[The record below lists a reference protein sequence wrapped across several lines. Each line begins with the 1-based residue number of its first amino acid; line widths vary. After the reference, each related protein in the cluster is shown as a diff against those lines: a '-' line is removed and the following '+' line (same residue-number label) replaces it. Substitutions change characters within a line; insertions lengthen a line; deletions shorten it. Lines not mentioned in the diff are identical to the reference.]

1 MNTDNIS
8 KGLNTLFD
16 NKTFSTSMSLLLA
29 LYAGAAAPALPNN
42 VIVFFDT
49 VFGKLLITF
58 LIAYLSSKN
67 IQLALMLAV
76 AFVVSLNII
85 NTNKINEGFR
95 TMENYGNQ
103 DCSNY
108 EVGTSEH
115 NDCLTNNQDTDTSE
129 TMDNADVDTD
139 TALDLDAD
147 PVVDADGEEDDDK
160 QDVAIGDD
168 EDDGVG
174 DEAVGVESGNADGFI
189 DYEPFVPSTNMFS
202 NTEQYYAPY

>member
-1 MNTDNIS
+1 MDSIS
-8 KGLNTLFD
+8 KSLNTLFD

-49 VFGKLLITF
+49 VIGKLLITF

-95 TMENYGNQ
+95 TIENYENDGHKSDGV
-103 DCSNY
+103 DCDGLEGDKLDECIADAAADATDGDDTEEPESVEAVECNEDDADY
-108 EVGTSEH
+108 ETCVADAATAAAA
-115 NDCLTNNQDTDTSE
+115 T
-129 TMDNADVDTD
+129 NADEV
-139 TALDLDAD
+139 A
-147 PVVDADGEEDDDK
+147 VDK
-160 QDVAIGDD
+160 Q
-168 EDDGVG
+168 
-174 DEAVGVESGNADGFI
+174 SFT

>member
-8 KGLNTLFD
+8 KSLNTLFD

-49 VFGKLLITF
+49 VIGKLLITF

-95 TMENYGNQ
+95 TIENYQ
-103 DCSNY
+103 DDGSSGDKDPHSGVEHPDPG
-108 EVGTSEH
+108 EVVEDPDGGAAGPDSGEMVEDAEGGVEDPDGGVEDPDNVMAEEPNGGAEDPGTV
-115 NDCLTNNQDTDTSE
+115 QDG
-129 TMDNADVDTD
+129 
-139 TALDLDAD
+139 L
-147 PVVDADGEEDDDK
+147 DDD
-160 QDVAIGDD
+160 Q
-168 EDDGVG
+168 
-174 DEAVGVESGNADGFI
+174 FR

>member
-1 MNTDNIS
+1 MNMDSIS
-8 KGLNTLFD
+8 KSLNTLFD

-49 VFGKLLITF
+49 VIGKLLITF

-95 TMENYGNQ
+95 IIENYNEDG
-103 DCSNY
+103 DGKDGGDVDETI
-108 EVGTSEH
+108 EVGEL
-115 NDCLTNNQDTDTSE
+115 DE
-129 TMDNADVDTD
+129 ADEAGGLDEVTG
-139 TALDLDAD
+139 ALGSGQHEPVEDAD
-147 PVVDADGEEDDDK
+147 EPVEATDEPVETADGTADPTGDGTNDD
-160 QDVAIGDD
+160 
-168 EDDGVG
+168 
-174 DEAVGVESGNADGFI
+174 FT

>member
-8 KGLNTLFD
+8 KNLNTLFD

-49 VFGKLLITF
+49 VIGKLLITF

-95 TMENYGNQ
+95 IMENYQGGAKIFWLCQKITFQ
-103 DCSNY
+103 D
-108 EVGTSEH
+108 
-115 NDCLTNNQDTDTSE
+115 
-129 TMDNADVDTD
+129 
-139 TALDLDAD
+139 
-147 PVVDADGEEDDDK
+147 
-160 QDVAIGDD
+160 
-168 EDDGVG
+168 
-174 DEAVGVESGNADGFI
+174 
-189 DYEPFVPSTNMFS
+189 
-202 NTEQYYAPY
+202 